1 MDYIV
6 HFKTYI
12 FSSYLLYMKT
22 KFPFIL
28 FFFMISF
35 IVASGQGTGIS
46 DNAPT
51 VSFYAGIGEGDFGED
66 PHPVH
71 GVECPD
77 GGFIVGGKSIDSGGA
92 WDGFAL
98 KVNPSGLSGYQHL
111 TPPGEEGDSYS
122 WSVTFGSS
130 GKKDGVNNLATVG
143 NAVFLGGFSSVN
155 DGSQD
160 AYLAKHSTATG
171 SKIWES
177 FLSESSNALSSAYEV
192 VFATPEGGL
201 ITGGVY
207 DSTQDGLEGFKS
219 YGNPSSGSAFVAY
232 FSPAQIT
239 SSVAPTAPVWRKDF
253 SSSLTV
259 KGIRPIGETGEFIVL
274 TSLSEVPHIPCLI
287 RLDASGNI
295 LWQKNYPTRGEPTD
309 VCVLAKDGAVMG
321 LAFCGHGKSEG
332 TIDSFLTGL
341 DLDGNV
347 SWTRTFGDPS
357 GGIGKFAG
365 LSSGN
370 PKLIYDES
378 WGVCATADGGMLVA
392 SGTGIEGC
400 DPWRGSD
407 SNQTRISILN
417 ECVADPRTDWRGMVT
432 KFDAS
437 GKQIWQRVDSFM
449 PPDGGNAS
457 SSACE
462 YLLLSAD
469 GKILSVNDEAFGVG
483 LLVLEPEATI
493 SNSEDI
499 LLSAAVDLGNRWK
512 NLDWFGSFLPFS
524 SGWKYHTR
532 LGWIFTSS
540 QSLDS
545 IWFYDQS
552 FGWCWTGQTIYPY
565 IWRNSPAGW
574 LYFLKNSTPRSFFE
588 YSQSVWTKL

>member
-1 MDYIV
+1 
-6 HFKTYI
+6 
-12 FSSYLLYMKT
+12 MKS
-22 KFPFIL
+22 KLPFAL
-28 FFFMISF
+28 FFSLTSF
-35 IVASGQGTGIS
+35 LAVSGQGTGIS
-46 DNAPT
+46 GNAPA
-51 VSFYAGIGEGDFGED
+51 VSFYVGIGEGSFGED

-71 GVECPD
+71 GVECPS

-98 KVNPSGLSGYQHL
+98 KVHPSGLSGYQHL
-111 TPPGEEGDSYS
+111 NSPGEEGASYS

-143 NAVFLGGFSSVN
+143 DAVFLGGFSGVS

-160 AYLAKHSTATG
+160 AYLAKHSTTTG
-171 SKIWES
+171 AKIWES
-177 FLSESSNALSSAYEV
+177 FLPESPSGLSSAYEV
-192 VFATPEGGL
+192 VIATPEGGL

-207 DSTQDGLEGFKS
+207 DSALDGLEGFKS

-232 FSPAQIT
+232 YSSVQIA
-239 SSVAPTAPVWRKDF
+239 SNVAPTAPAWRKNF
-253 SSSLTV
+253 SDSLTV
-259 KGIRPIGETGEFIVL
+259 KGIRPIGGAGEFIIL
-274 TSLSEVPHIPCLI
+274 TSLSEVPHIPCLM
-287 RLDASGNI
+287 RLDATGNI
-295 LWQKNYPTRGEPTD
+295 LWQKNYPSRGEPTD
-309 VCVLAKDGAVMG
+309 VCVLAKNGNLTG
-321 LAFCGHGKSEG
+321 LAFCGHGGKSEG
-332 TIDSFLTGL
+332 TLDSFLTVL

-357 GGIGKFAG
+357 GGVGKFTG

-378 WGVCATADGGMLVA
+378 WGICATADGGMLVA

-400 DPWRGSD
+400 DPWKGSD

-432 KFDAS
+432 KFDGS
-437 GKQIWQRVDSFM
+437 GNQIWQRVDSFM
-449 PPDGGNAS
+449 PPDGENAS

-462 YLLLSAD
+462 YLVLAKD

-483 LLVLEPEATI
+483 LLVMEPEPTI
-493 SNSEDI
+493 SNSGDI
-499 LLSAAVDLGNRWK
+499 LVSTAVDSGNGWK
-512 NLDWFGSFLPFS
+512 NLDWFGSFRSFS
-524 SGWKYHTR
+524 SGWKYHATM
-532 LGWIFTSS
+532 GWIFTTP

-552 FGWCWTGQTIYPY
+552 LGWCWTRQTNYPY

-574 LYFLKNSTPRSFFE
+574 LYFLKNSIPRAFYK
-588 YSQSVWTKL
+588 YSQSAWTKL